1 MPPRSWQCLRCR
13 RGGLRRQ
20 VSLGSRRNDWPSFFS
35 KCLGFTTKYS
45 RTRNLSLV
53 RGRSF
58 GPRIVAPKVNSSTP
72 VEVILRNGSRYTEP
86 TIEASFV
93 NDSVKVWSTSKGAF
107 VLSSLEAI
115 ASAGLLGA
123 FNKLAR
129 MVSVALLSLSSAL
142 KVAPLG
148 YAETRT
154 VFYDRGYDSR

>member
-1 MPPRSWQCLRCR
+1 M
-13 RGGLRRQ
+13 
-20 VSLGSRRNDWPSFFS
+20 
-35 KCLGFTTKYS
+35 
-45 RTRNLSLV
+45 
-53 RGRSF
+53 
-58 GPRIVAPKVNSSTP
+58 
-72 VEVILRNGSRYTEP
+72 ILRNGSRYTEP

-123 FNKLAR
+123 FNKLVR

-154 VFYDRGYDSR
+154 VFYDRGYDTR